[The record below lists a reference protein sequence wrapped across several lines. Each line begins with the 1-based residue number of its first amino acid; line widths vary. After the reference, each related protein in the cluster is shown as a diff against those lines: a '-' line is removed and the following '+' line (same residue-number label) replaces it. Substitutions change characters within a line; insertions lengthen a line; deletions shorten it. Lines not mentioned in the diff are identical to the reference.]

1 MMEVRKSFFELIDIG
16 SLTLWKENVRFSE
29 KMTNEEDCLIAL
41 FENKTMNKKQKK
53 LLDDIFFENKVFE
66 DIIVYRDKRGDNIV
80 LDGNRRISLFKIAN
94 YPELL
99 EKYKI
104 DIEKIR
110 SICTNIK
117 SVECKVYYDFQD
129 ACKQVE
135 LRHLDEQDGKGIVKW
150 NAQNKDRMRL
160 LQGFDEPS
168 LGFKIMEFYKTVDDK
183 EFSYVKKIIG
193 NKSTIDRIFD
203 YKYVYSEIFGL
214 NSKNDYDLKNR
225 SHQSKINEIL
235 KIFYDAG
242 GKVGLVYKSE
252 DVKELLKTVEPLN
265 LITNQLSFDNMAYS
279 QSRLLDL
286 EIKNFDNKNEKYD
299 SQEKSDNH
307 INFDNVFEISNGKE
321 EPLRKN
327 NSYVSE
333 SLKLFDWKSES
344 LSFKNHVFN
353 NYLRNI
359 IYDYSNHNDLIHVLA
374 PYFYRLLLDIS
385 IRELNAYI
393 IMDCGKCKLK
403 NSFDMKPFGTTSDN
417 TSVVNSNKI
426 IGILSI
432 CDYLRTNEYIKE
444 FSKYKSRLSIIGI
457 SVKNPKN
464 IGTFVDD
471 LNSVVHGSVEGL
483 QRATLEKYDVI
494 TLNLLKIM
502 SRFMELK

>member
-1 MMEVRKSFFELIDIG
+1 MKAEKSFFELIDIDN
-16 SLTLWKENVRFSE
+16 LALWKENVRFLE
-29 KMTNEEDCLIAL
+29 KMTNEEECIKAL
-41 FENKTMNKKQKK
+41 FDNKAMNRKQKK
-53 LLDDIFFENKVFE
+53 LLDAIFSENKVYE
-66 DIIVYRDKRGDNIV
+66 DIIIYRDEHGNNIV

-104 DIEKIR
+104 DIKKIR

-117 SVECKVYYDFQD
+117 RVECKVYYDFKE

-135 LRHLDEQDGKGIVKW
+135 LRHLDEQDGKGIVRW

-183 EFSYVKKIIG
+183 EFSFVKKIIG

-203 YKYVYSEIFGL
+203 YKYVYSQIFGL
-214 NSKNDYDLKNR
+214 NSKNDYDLKNCT
-225 SHQSKINEIL
+225 HQSKINEIL
-235 KIFYDAG
+235 KKFYDAG

-252 DVKELLKTVEPLN
+252 DVKELLKTVEPLKPA
-265 LITNQLSFDNMAYS
+265 TNQLSFDNMVYS
-279 QSRLLDL
+279 KTSMID
-286 EIKNFDNKNEKYD
+286 EEKECFTADNKKYD

-307 INFDNVFEISNGKE
+307 INYDSVFETFEVKKATE
-321 EPLRKN
+321 RKN

-333 SLKLFDWKSES
+333 PLKLFNWKSEG
-344 LSFKNHVFN
+344 LSFNSSILNK
-353 NYLRNI
+353 YLYNI
-359 IYDYSNHNDLIHVLA
+359 IYDYSKYYELIPVLA

-393 IMDCGKCKLK
+393 ITDDAKSKLK
-403 NSFDMKPFGTTSDN
+403 NNFDMKPFGTTSDN

-432 CDYLRTNEYIKE
+432 CDYLRTNEYAKE
-444 FSKYKSRLSIIGI
+444 FSKYKSGLSKIGI
-457 SVKNPKN
+457 SVKNKK
-464 IGTFVDD
+464 GVDAFVDN
-471 LNSVVHGSVEGL
+471 LNSVVHGSIESL
-483 QRATLEKYDVI
+483 QQEILEKYDVI

-502 SRFMELK
+502 SKFIKLK

>member
-1 MMEVRKSFFELIDIG
+1 MKVEKSFFKLIDIDN
-16 SLTLWKENVRFSE
+16 LVLWKENVRFSE
-29 KMTNEEDCLIAL
+29 KMTNEEECIKAL
-41 FENKTMNKKQKK
+41 FDNKTMNRKQKK
-53 LLDDIFFENKVFE
+53 LLDAIFLENKVYE
-66 DIIVYRDKRGDNIV
+66 DIIVYRDGRGNNIV
-80 LDGNRRISLFKIAN
+80 LDGNRRISLFKIVN

-117 SVECKVYYDFQD
+117 SVECKVYYDFKE

-150 NAQNKDRMRL
+150 NAKNKDRMRL
-160 LQGFDEPS
+160 LQGYDEPS

-183 EFSYVKKIIG
+183 EFGYVKKIIC

-203 YKYVYSEIFGL
+203 CKYVYSEIFGL
-214 NSKNDYDLKNR
+214 NSKKDYDLKNH

-235 KIFYDAG
+235 EKFYDAG

-252 DVKELLKTVEPLN
+252 DIKELLKTVEPLKPT
-265 LITNQLSFDNMAYS
+265 TNQLSFDNMAYS
-279 QSRLLDL
+279 QTNLID
-286 EIKNFDNKNEKYD
+286 EKKEYFPANNKKYD
-299 SQEKSDNH
+299 NQEKIDNYINSDSA
-307 INFDNVFEISNGKE
+307 FETLASKKATE
-321 EPLRKN
+321 RKN

-333 SLKLFDWKSES
+333 PLKLFDWKSEG
-344 LSFKNHVFN
+344 LSFNSSILN
-353 NYLRNI
+353 NYLYNI
-359 IYDYSNHNDLIHVLA
+359 IYDYSKYYELIPVLA

-393 IMDCGKCKLK
+393 ITDNAKSKLK
-403 NSFDMKPFGTTSDN
+403 NNFDMKPFGTTSDN

-426 IGILSI
+426 ISILLI
-432 CDYLRTNEYIKE
+432 CNYLRTNEYVEE
-444 FSKYKSRLSIIGI
+444 FSEYKSRLSKIGI
-457 SVKNPKN
+457 SVNNQDNVKA
-464 IGTFVDD
+464 FVND
-471 LNSVVHGSVEGL
+471 LNSVVHGSVENL
-483 QRATLEKYDVI
+483 PQAVLEKYDVI

-502 SRFMELK
+502 SKFIKLK

>member
-1 MMEVRKSFFELIDIG
+1 MKVEKSFFKLIDIDN
-16 SLTLWKENVRFSE
+16 LVLWKENVRFSE
-29 KMTNEEDCLIAL
+29 KMTNEEECIKAL
-41 FENKTMNKKQKK
+41 FDNKTMNRKQKK
-53 LLDDIFFENKVFE
+53 LLDAIFLENKVYE
-66 DIIVYRDKRGDNIV
+66 DIIVYRDGRGNNIV
-80 LDGNRRISLFKIAN
+80 LDGNRRISLFKIVN

-117 SVECKVYYDFQD
+117 SVECKVYYDFKE

-150 NAQNKDRMRL
+150 NAKNKDRMRL
-160 LQGFDEPS
+160 LQGYDEPS

-183 EFSYVKKIIG
+183 EFGYVKKIIC

-203 YKYVYSEIFGL
+203 CKYVYSEIFGL
-214 NSKNDYDLKNR
+214 NSKKDYDLKNH

-235 KIFYDAG
+235 EKFYDAG

-252 DVKELLKTVEPLN
+252 DIKELLKTVEPLKPT
-265 LITNQLSFDNMAYS
+265 TNQLSFDNMAYS
-279 QSRLLDL
+279 QTNLID
-286 EIKNFDNKNEKYD
+286 EKKKYFPANNKKYD
-299 SQEKSDNH
+299 NQEKIDNYINSDSA
-307 INFDNVFEISNGKE
+307 FETLASKKATE
-321 EPLRKN
+321 RKN

-333 SLKLFDWKSES
+333 PLKLFDWKSEG
-344 LSFKNHVFN
+344 LSFNSSILN
-353 NYLRNI
+353 NYLYNI
-359 IYDYSNHNDLIHVLA
+359 IYDYSKYYELIPVLA

-393 IMDCGKCKLK
+393 IMDCGKSKLK

>member
-1 MMEVRKSFFELIDIG
+1 MMEVRKSFFELIDIS

-29 KMTNEEDCLIAL
+29 KMTNEEECIKAL
-41 FENKTMNKKQKK
+41 FDNKAMNRKQKK
-53 LLDDIFFENKVFE
+53 LLDAIFSENKVYE
-66 DIIVYRDKRGDNIV
+66 DIIVYRDERGNNIV
-80 LDGNRRISLFKIAN
+80 LDGNRRISLFKIVN

-117 SVECKVYYDFQD
+117 SVECKVYCDFKE

-160 LQGFDEPS
+160 LRGYDEPS

-214 NSKNDYDLKNR
+214 NSKNDYDLKNC

-235 KIFYDAG
+235 KKFYDAG

-252 DVKELLKTVEPLN
+252 DVKELLKTVEPLKPT
-265 LITNQLSFDNMAYS
+265 TNQLSFDNIVYS
-279 QSRLLDL
+279 QTNIID
-286 EIKNFDNKNEKYD
+286 EEKECFTADNKKYD

-307 INFDNVFEISNGKE
+307 INFDNAFEISNGKE
-321 EPLRKN
+321 EPLHKN

-333 SLKLFDWKSES
+333 SLKLFNWKSEN

-353 NYLRNI
+353 SYLRNI
-359 IYDYSNHNDLIHVLA
+359 IYDYSNHNDLIHILA

-393 IMDCGKCKLK
+393 ITDCGKSKLK

-432 CDYLRTNEYIKE
+432 YDNLATNEYSKM
-444 FSKYKSRLSIIGI
+444 FSKYKSRLSVIGI
-457 SVKNPKN
+457 SVKNQDNVKA
-464 IGTFVDD
+464 FVND
-471 LNSVVHGSVEGL
+471 LNSVVHGSVEDL
-483 QRATLEKYDVI
+483 SQAVLEKYDVI
-494 TLNLLKIM
+494 TLILLKTI
-502 SRFMELK
+502 SEFIKLK